1 MPSQGQTFGLHSTTE
16 KRELTMPR
24 VVIDYLPSSAS
35 RYVNGWAIVA
45 VDVIRATTTAITAAA
60 RGRKCFPVPSLE
72 AAFALHRKI
81 GNSVL
86 AGEIGGEVPGAFHMN
101 NSPAEL
107 FAADDTWRPVI
118 LLSSSGTRLIWES
131 RLATATY
138 LACFR
143 NQAAVG
149 HALRN
154 YSQVALIGAG
164 TRDEFRE
171 EDQMCCA
178 AIAEALLSQGFEAGN
193 AATLG
198 IIDRWSGKPVTA
210 CLESKSVAY
219 LKRSNQL
226 HDLEFILGHVNDL
239 HSAFTLERGEV
250 VAASAIPA
258 AFPQP
263 TIEELA
269 A

>member
-1 MPSQGQTFGLHSTTE
+1 MPT
-16 KRELTMPR
+16 
-24 VVIDYLPSSAS
+24 VIIDSLPSSAS
-35 RYVNGWAIVA
+35 RYVHGWAIVA

-60 RGRKCFPVPSLE
+60 SGRRCFPVPTLE
-72 AAFALHRKI
+72 AAFELHRKI
-81 GNSVL
+81 DNSVL
-86 AGEIGGEVPGAFHMN
+86 AGEIGGEVPATFHMN

-107 FAADDTWRPVI
+107 FAARDTWRPVI

-131 RLATATY
+131 RLATASY

-143 NQAAVG
+143 NQASVA

-154 YSQVALIGAG
+154 QLKVALIGAG

-178 AIAEALLSQGFEAGN
+178 AIAEALVRQGFDVGN
-193 AATLG
+193 AATLDM
-198 IIDRWSGKPVTA
+198 IERWSGKPLTA

-226 HDLEFILGHVNDL
+226 RDLEFILEHVNDL
-239 HSAFTLERGEV
+239 DSAFTMKDGEV
-250 VAASAIPA
+250 VAVSNGAASPHPI
-258 AFPQP
+258 
-263 TIEELA
+263 IEELA